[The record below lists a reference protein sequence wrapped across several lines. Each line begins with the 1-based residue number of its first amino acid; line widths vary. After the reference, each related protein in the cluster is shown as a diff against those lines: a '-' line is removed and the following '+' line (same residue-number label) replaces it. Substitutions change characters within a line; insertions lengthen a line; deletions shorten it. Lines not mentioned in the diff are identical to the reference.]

1 MDGDVLPALEAFEP
15 DCLMISAGFDA
26 HRDDPLA
33 HMNLTQ
39 KGYMIMGALLGSFA
53 KDCCDS
59 RIITVLEGGYNLAV
73 LEECVF
79 DHIQMLQSL

>member
-1 MDGDVLPALEAFEP
+1 MSCRPWKIFEP

-26 HRDDPLA
+26 HQDDPLA
-33 HMNLTQ
+33 HINLTQ
-39 KGYMIMGALLGSFA
+39 KGYLSMGALLGSFA
-53 KDCCDS
+53 RDFCGS

-79 DHIQMLQSL
+79 DHIKMLQSL